1 MDLNDVP
8 ISGNVH
14 MLREILR
21 QELNFKGFVVSDAFA
36 VGSLVTQGFA
46 KNEKDAALRG
56 ATAGVNM
63 DMGSAT
69 YLEQMKS
76 LLDTDKDK
84 DKDKAQLTTSQ
95 LDDLV
100 RPILAAKY
108 HLGLFEHPYADAT
121 EQTHSE
127 MVRKHRQIARTA
139 AERSVVLLRNEG
151 SLLPLAKTAR
161 RIAVIG
167 PLGNNKAKMNGPGA

>member
-1 MDLNDVP
+1 MYIPEEQMQNVYLPPFRAGVEAGAATVMSAYMDLNDVP

-127 MVRKHRQIARTA
+127 MV
-139 AERSVVLLRNEG
+139 AEASSDSADRSGTFRCVA
-151 SLLPLAKTAR
+151 SQ
-161 RIAVIG
+161 
-167 PLGNNKAKMNGPGA
+167 